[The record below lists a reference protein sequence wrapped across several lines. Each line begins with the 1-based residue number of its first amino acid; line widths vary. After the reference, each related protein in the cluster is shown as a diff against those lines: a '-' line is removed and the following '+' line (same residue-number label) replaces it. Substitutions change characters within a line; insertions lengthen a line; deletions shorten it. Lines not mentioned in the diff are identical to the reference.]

1 MVARLTVQK
10 FLWKKI
16 PMRFV
21 LKLLLRLTEK
31 LVRDWT
37 AKKSKVRNK
46 QKKLTTVRLSQQ
58 IWLLKERKNSP
69 YFKLHNQQKFKSKT
83 QVICLMELFLNISKP
98 DSHVKVR
105 MHRILRIRSLA
116 VLRPKKSAA
125 DSQIFN
131 KILIQ

>member
-105 MHRILRIRSLA
+105 IHRILRIRSLA

>member
-69 YFKLHNQQKFKSKT
+69 YFKLHNLQKFKSKT

-105 MHRILRIRSLA
+105 IHRILRIRSLA